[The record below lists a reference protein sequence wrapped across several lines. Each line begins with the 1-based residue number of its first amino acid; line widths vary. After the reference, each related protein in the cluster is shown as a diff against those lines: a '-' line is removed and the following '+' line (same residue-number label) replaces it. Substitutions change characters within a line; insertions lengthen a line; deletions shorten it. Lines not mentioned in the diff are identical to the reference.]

1 MSGTHSAYGTITVH
15 PPVPPEQPTQDTLEA
30 VYRWTPAICL
40 RSQLS
45 LVFQLDLNCW
55 RRSDGRRFFSLAADP
70 LTNPWR
76 KAFQG
81 GLAILSVQEQMSRQQ
96 TYSYRAMS
104 LLFWAAR
111 SKQEHLM
118 RRFQHVRDL
127 YLRPGS
133 RRSADENHILPL
145 GLGMASDGTGTAWSL
160 ETFLEEGTVAAQA
173 AGVSCPEISD
183 QIQYGLYQ
191 AARLS
196 PLRLETSEMGT
207 LIRQSLFQDRGER
220 DYQMTEETSAQLEDR
235 LLTAIWPHLE
245 DDEEAFHRWFT
256 GAESSVVKQIAK
268 QRTAPGGEFP
278 ISLVRTFL
286 LETGWRAY
294 HYFSQCTERM
304 MQDFWNVLPEVFSPE
319 ERQLFARSHFNQPA
333 FGNLP
338 LFLISE
344 RFPEIKLAANQY
356 VDGDDDMVPIIHR
369 LLSYYAETVH
379 RRREADRTAQQR
391 SRHRRRFGNAFE
403 TPYRDELFDAGPSGD
418 LNDPE

>member
-1 MSGTHSAYGTITVH
+1 MSGTHSVYGTITVH
-15 PPVPPEQPTQDTLEA
+15 PPVPPEQPTRETLEA

-45 LVFQLDLNCW
+45 LAFQLDLNCW

-81 GLAILSVQEQMSRQQ
+81 GLAILSVQEQMGRQQ

-104 LLFWAAR
+104 LLFWAVR

-127 YLRPGS
+127 YVRPGG
-133 RRSADENHILPL
+133 RRSADEDHILPL

-160 ETFLEEGTVAAQA
+160 ETLLEEGIVAAQA
-173 AGVSCPEISD
+173 AGVSRPKSLD
-183 QIQYGLYQ
+183 QIQYGLFQ
-191 AARLS
+191 AARLCLLHLDT
-196 PLRLETSEMGT
+196 PEMET
-207 LIRQSLFQDRGER
+207 LIHQSLFHDRGEG
-220 DYQMTEETSAQLEDR
+220 DYQITEETSGQLEDR

-245 DDEEAFHRWFT
+245 DDEETFQRWFT
-256 GAESSVVKQIAK
+256 GAESSIVKQVAK

-294 HYFSQCTERM
+294 HYFSQCIERM
-304 MQDFWNVLPEVFSPE
+304 MRDFWNALPEPFSPE

-344 RFPEIKLAANQY
+344 RFPEIKLAATEY
-356 VDGDDDMVPIIHR
+356 VDGDDNIIPIIHR
-369 LLSYYAETVH
+369 LLSYYGEMV
-379 RRREADRTAQQR
+379 RNRREADRTAQQR
-391 SRHRRRFGNAFE
+391 SRHRRRFGNALEVSYQEELAE
-403 TPYRDELFDAGPSGD
+403 TDSTE
-418 LNDPE
+418 NEE